1 MQAQHIGCPVT
12 PVYQSLDSFRGD
24 VRHNLASRHQFP
36 FPMELGRIDLTVSP

>member
-12 PVYQSLDSFRGD
+12 PVYQSLDSFRGH

-36 FPMELGRIDLTVSP
+36 SQGSLAVSI